1 MDENLCLLADKLGIA
16 KSFSAVGTE
25 QGFFKV
31 REDVIK
37 FFCHQYG
44 YDAKTPEDVRLSLQK
59 AEMHS
64 WKKTLENIIIVPSNK
79 LRFSLVLDKQQLN
92 EPIKIQL
99 FPRAIQ
105 DESFE
110 KVQEVSFVI
119 EQERESKLVGNKEK
133 VKLWLKL
140 KDKPAYGYYDMVLTC
155 GVEKYLTILAVVP
168 EKCYTTSDVESAKL
182 WGYTLQLYGRV
193 LNAKKVVSYA
203 GSFGHTRYEQLV
215 QLGIDKEIGETM
227 KTMVAIS
234 VRDQNSY
241 DIVEKLTGIKAEMH
255 LDPVLIYGYEKEIAE
270 RKVNYPE
277 KYMVVYSYQGRINDK
292 REIKE
297 IVSFAKEQKL
307 KLISIFC
314 RYDWCDEAI
323 IPETPFD
330 VLGWF
335 KDAEYVVTDTFH
347 GTIFSI
353 ITGRKFVTILRY
365 TNRQKIT
372 SLLLDFDLKY
382 RLIPFNYEQL
392 LMSILNRD
400 VDLMS
405 ISRILYIERQNSIL
419 YLRGRM
425 E

>member
-1 MDENLCLLADKLGIA
+1 M
-16 KSFSAVGTE
+16 F
-25 QGFFKV
+25 
-31 REDVIK
+31 
-37 FFCHQYG
+37 
-44 YDAKTPEDVRLSLQK
+44 
-59 AEMHS
+59 AE
-64 WKKTLENIIIVPSNK
+64 TSNK
-79 LRFSLVLDKQQLN
+79 QNNQNNKMGKKVGILSMQRVINYGSFLQAYALKQLLLQN
-92 EPIKIQL
+92 G
-99 FPRAIQ
+99 A
-105 DESFE
+105 DEVYFIDIEKGRELPGFE
-110 KVQEVSFVI
+110 Y
-119 EQERESKLVGNKEK
+119 SKNQSK
-133 VKLWLKL
+133 WHKL
-140 KDKPAYGYYDMVLTC
+140 KRLLQIIFTGLLFQKIRDKKFTKSLKKSIEDCFPILELDKPAPKEFDL
-155 GVEKYLTILAVVP
+155 VVIG
-168 EKCYTTSDVESAKL
+168 SDEVFNCCQRAP

-227 KTMVAIS
+227 KTMAAIS

-292 REIKE
+292 KEIKE
-297 IVSFAKEQKL
+297 ITSFAKEHKL

-335 KDAEYVVTDTFH
+335 KGAEYVVTDTFH

-353 ITGRKFVTILRY
+353 ITGRKFVTLVRESNAEKIISLLSCLGLE
-365 TNRQKIT
+365 NRIVTQRGDCVSVQKIVQ
-372 SLLLDFDLKY
+372 DL
-382 RLIPFNYEQL
+382 NQL
-392 LMSILNRD
+392 LVLNILKN
-400 VDLMS
+400 
-405 ISRILYIERQNSIL
+405 SRNMTVR
-419 YLRGRM
+419 YLLA
-425 E
+425 EVF

>member
-1 MDENLCLLADKLGIA
+1 MQRVINYGSFLQAYALKQLLLQNGADEVYFIDIEKGRELP
-16 KSFSAVGTE
+16 
-25 QGFFKV
+25 GF
-31 REDVIK
+31 E
-37 FFCHQYG
+37 Y
-44 YDAKTPEDVRLSLQK
+44 
-59 AEMHS
+59 
-64 WKKTLENIIIVPSNK
+64 
-79 LRFSLVLDKQQLN
+79 
-92 EPIKIQL
+92 
-99 FPRAIQ
+99 
-105 DESFE
+105 
-110 KVQEVSFVI
+110 
-119 EQERESKLVGNKEK
+119 SKNQSK
-133 VKLWLKL
+133 WHKL
-140 KDKPAYGYYDMVLTC
+140 KRLLQIIFTGLLFQKIRDRKFTKRLKKSIEDCFPILELDKPAPKEFDL
-155 GVEKYLTILAVVP
+155 VVIG
-168 EKCYTTSDVESAKL
+168 SDEVFNCCQPAP

-193 LNAKKVVSYA
+193 LNAKKVISYA

-227 KTMVAIS
+227 KTMAAIS

-335 KDAEYVVTDTFH
+335 KGAEYVVTDTFH

-353 ITGRKFVTILRY
+353 ITGRRFVTFVRKNGFV
-365 TNRQKIT
+365 TNGEKMS
-372 SLLLDFDLKY
+372 SLLKQFGLEKKCIGNNKEMLENKLVD
-382 RLIPFNYEQL
+382 
-392 LMSILNRD
+392 D
-400 VDLMS
+400 VDWLNINDVLVGNRRRS
-405 ISRILYIERQNSIL
+405 QF
-419 YLRGRM
+419 YLQKNN
-425 E
+425 

>member
-1 MDENLCLLADKLGIA
+1 MGKIVGILSMQRVINYGSFLQAYALKQLLLQNGADEVYFIDIEKGRELPGFEYSKNQSKWHKFKRFLQIIFTGLLFQKIRDRKFTKGLK
-16 KSFSAVGTE
+16 KSI
-25 QGFFKV
+25 
-31 REDVIK
+31 EDCFPI
-37 FFCHQYG
+37 
-44 YDAKTPEDVRLSLQK
+44 
-59 AEMHS
+59 
-64 WKKTLENIIIVPSNK
+64 LE
-79 LRFSLVLDKQQLN
+79 L
-92 EPIKIQL
+92 
-99 FPRAIQ
+99 
-105 DESFE
+105 
-110 KVQEVSFVI
+110 
-119 EQERESKLVGNKEK
+119 
-133 VKLWLKL
+133 
-140 KDKPAYGYYDMVLTC
+140 DKPAPKEFDL
-155 GVEKYLTILAVVP
+155 VVIG
-168 EKCYTTSDVESAKL
+168 SDEVFNCCQPAP
-182 WGYTLQLYGRV
+182 WGYTLQLYGKV

-227 KTMVAIS
+227 KTMAAIS

-292 REIKE
+292 KEIKE

-335 KDAEYVVTDTFH
+335 KGAEYVVTDTFH

-353 ITGRKFVTILRY
+353 ITGRKFVTLVRKTGRV
-365 TNRQKIT
+365 TNGEKIS
-372 SLLLDFDLKY
+372 SLL
-382 RLIPFNYEQL
+382 RQL
-392 LMSILNRD
+392 GLEERCVGKDKDVLGSILSDNIGWIRVNRVLAED
-400 VDLMS
+400 
-405 ISRILYIERQNSIL
+405 RKCCRK
-419 YLRGRM
+419 YLRGTITPDSVLWKYVVR
-425 E
+425 EKW

>member
-1 MDENLCLLADKLGIA
+1 MFAETSNKQNNQNNKMGKIVGILSMQRVINYGSFLQAYALKQLLLQNGADEVYFIDIEEGRELSGFEYSKSQSKWHKLKRLL
-16 KSFSAVGTE
+16 
-25 QGFFKV
+25 Q
-31 REDVIK
+31 
-37 FFCHQYG
+37 
-44 YDAKTPEDVRLSLQK
+44 
-59 AEMHS
+59 
-64 WKKTLENIIIVPSNK
+64 IIITGLLFQKIRDRKFAKRLKKSIEDCFPI
-79 LRFSLVLDKQQLN
+79 LELDKAAPKEFDLVV
-92 EPIKIQL
+92 IGS
-99 FPRAIQ
+99 
-105 DESFE
+105 DEVFNCC
-110 KVQEVSFVI
+110 Q
-119 EQERESKLVGNKEK
+119 
-133 VKLWLKL
+133 
-140 KDKPAYGYYDMVLTC
+140 PA
-155 GVEKYLTILAVVP
+155 P
-168 EKCYTTSDVESAKL
+168 

-227 KTMVAIS
+227 KTMAAIS

-255 LDPVLIYGYEKEIAE
+255 LDPVLIYGYEMEIAE

-297 IVSFAKEQKL
+297 IVSFAREQKL

-335 KDAEYVVTDTFH
+335 KGAEYVVTDTFH

-353 ITGRKFVTILRY
+353 IAGRRFVTLVRKD
-365 TNRQKIT
+365 NGEKIN
-372 SLLLDFDLKY
+372 SLLRLLGLEARVVISDNICNLAKLLIGNMDRTLLSENLVRY
-382 RLIPFNYEQL
+382 RT
-392 LMSILNRD
+392 MSVEYLF
-400 VDLMS
+400 
-405 ISRILYIERQNSIL
+405 RI
-419 YLRGRM
+419 
-425 E
+425 